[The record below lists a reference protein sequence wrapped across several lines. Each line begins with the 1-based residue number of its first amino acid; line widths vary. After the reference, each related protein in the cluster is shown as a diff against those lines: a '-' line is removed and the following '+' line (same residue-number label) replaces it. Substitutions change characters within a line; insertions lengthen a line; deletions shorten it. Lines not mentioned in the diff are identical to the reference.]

1 MAADDDALD
10 PSRDPSRETVTA
22 ATRLAR
28 VVAGDDDA
36 LFLRTFQAVLNAAE
50 TAASEGAG
58 PCDPG
63 SPGVGACRPKGSG
76 AQGRSGGRRRCRDP
90 GRQRLFGSRLPGQR
104 HARCSSDRRRIV
116 GGIPA
121 RAFADCVAVGTA
133 NQWCCT
139 GTLVAPNVVVTAGHC
154 ERGGCG
160 SRIFVGTNVDRPREG
175 RIVKV
180 KDRAAHAG
188 YKPPRDQDDI
198 AVLVLEDDVTGVTP
212 RPIASAAA
220 LAKARSVRVVGYG
233 YTDTGGSTGYG
244 LRRLV
249 DVPLAG
255 NAKKFGGDP
264 RTEFVAGAPFLDKDS
279 CNGDSGGP
287 AYVYQRGRWLLAGAT
302 SRATSSAVRP
312 CGDGGIYTTVDA
324 YRDWITGFMGG
335 PQAARPSGRGG
346 RAARRRQEARHDRSV
361 ASRSNSRPPSST
373 SPAVSS
379 IAPGAGRPALGP
391 DRTAPPP
398 RTPGSWADSI
408 LNRTRLSTSPVT

>member
-10 PSRDPSRETVTA
+10 PPRDPSRETVTA

-50 TAASEGAG
+50 TAASEGL
-58 PCDPG
+58 DPATQEVPA
-63 SPGVGACRPKGSG
+63 SAPA
-76 AQGRSGGRRRCRDP
+76 GRRAAARRGGPTAGAAAGIPSDSVYSDP
-90 GRQRLFGSRLPGQR
+90 VFLTN
-104 HARCSSDRRRIV
+104 ARAMLSDRRRIV

-121 RAFADCVAVGTA
+121 RAYADCVAVGTG

-160 SRIFVGTNVDRPREG
+160 SRIFVGTNVDRPSEG
-175 RIVKV
+175 RVVKV

-198 AVLVLEDDVTGVTP
+198 AVLVLEDDVTDVTP

-220 LAKARSVRVVGYG
+220 LANARSVRVVGYG

-287 AYVYQRGRWLLAGAT
+287 AYVNQRGRWLLAGAT

-324 YRDWITGFMGG
+324 YRDWITGFMTDRK
-335 PQAARPSGRGG
+335 P
-346 RAARRRQEARHDRSV
+346 ARRPR
-361 ASRSNSRPPSST
+361 
-373 SPAVSS
+373 
-379 IAPGAGRPALGP
+379 GP
-391 DRTAPPP
+391 R
-398 RTPGSWADSI
+398 R
-408 LNRTRLSTSPVT
+408 